1 MDYSNTGSGNIFS
14 RFMSSNKYTNSTS
27 EFLSSNSLVAKVAF
41 LLLVLFV
48 FVVALRIGIA
58 ILVRIFSSN
67 RNPKLLNGMIDGR
80 QFVVIPQDP
89 STSGYIDIQRS
100 YNEDKGIEFTW
111 SCWVYIDDLTY
122 NAGKYRCIF
131 YKGNDFALTKNPNDN
146 NGLNFPN
153 NAPGLYIAPD
163 TNNLEIFMNTFAVIN
178 EKITVDN
185 IPLNKWVNVMI
196 RCENRTLDVYIN
208 GTITKSHRLSGVP
221 KQNFGDVYIS
231 PDGGF
236 SGFISNLWYYDYAL
250 SPLQIS
256 NVVAKGPNTT
266 LINNP
271 AQSLAIKDASY
282 LSLRWFF
289 FGTTDSYNP

>member
-14 RFMSSNKYTNSTS
+14 RFMSSNKYANSTS
-27 EFLSSNSLVAKVAF
+27 EFLSSNSLVAKMAF

-58 ILVRIFSSN
+58 LLARIFSSSK
-67 RNPKLLNGMIDGR
+67 NPKLLNGMIDGR

-89 STSGYIDIQRS
+89 ASSGSLAIPRS

-111 SCWVYIDDLTY
+111 SCWIYIDDLTY
-122 NAGKYRCIF
+122 NSGKYRCVF

-146 NGLNFPN
+146 KGLNFPN

-185 IPLNKWVNVMI
+185 IPLNKWVNIMI
-196 RCENRTLDVYIN
+196 RCENRTLDIYIN

-221 KQNFGDVYIS
+221 KQNFGDVYIA

-250 SPLQIS
+250 TPLDIG
-256 NVVAKGPNTT
+256 NIVAKGPNTT

-271 AQSLAIKDASY
+271 AQSLSIKDASY

-289 FGTTDSYNP
+289 FGTTDAYNP